1 MHFFILQWIFADP
14 ITFTDACTYWMYAYA
29 STLQV
34 GRNDKGW
41 KAWFDTEAPEEN
53 PIPDGYNTL
62 DTFRKLLLI
71 RFVTVAWEFS
81 PAKLRIPDESS
92 TSETLFCD

>member
-1 MHFFILQWIFADP
+1 MYTYKYFALQI
-14 ITFTDACTYWMYAYA
+14 
-29 STLQV
+29 

-71 RFVTVAWEFS
+71 R
-81 PAKLRIPDESS
+81 
-92 TSETLFCD
+92 

>member
-1 MHFFILQWIFADP
+1 
-14 ITFTDACTYWMYAYA
+14 MYVYVLDVYA

-71 RFVTVAWEFS
+71 RFVGFNQSYAWEFS
-81 PAKLRIPDESS
+81 PAKLRISDE
-92 TSETLFCD
+92 